1 MTGTTKRSL
10 GPWRSWALVVGGAIG
25 SAVFMMPAILVPFG
39 TIGLLSLAAGG
50 IGALFVAL
58 TLGHLARRVT
68 TAGGPYAYARAAFG
82 DFGGFLVAWC
92 FWISMWTA
100 CAGMAIGFAAYL
112 GALVPAVA
120 ASPALSVGA
129 ALAITWLVVATNVA
143 GVRESGIF
151 GLVTT
156 LLKLLPLV
164 LVGSVGLWFVEAATL
179 PPLNPGTGG
188 AAYLFASAFA
198 LTFWNYVGIE
208 SATVPAEDVV
218 EPDKTVPRA
227 LVLGTLTV
235 MFVYTLVAFVAM
247 GIVPAAELEVSEAPL
262 AEAGTR
268 IAGYWGGLFVTAGA
282 VVSIGGCL
290 NVSVLCA
297 GQSAMAAARDRVFP
311 AVFGRLGR
319 RGTPAASYIA
329 VGMLVSV
336 MVLVNYTRGMV
347 AAYTFIVMVS
357 TLTIVVPYAFSAM
370 AALLLDVHDRE
381 ADRGRRAWEAFTA
394 SVAFLVSL
402 WVMATAGQEPVY
414 WVFLFLIG
422 GIPVYVVVTRGKGRL
437 QSG

>member
-1 MTGTTKRSL
+1 L
-10 GPWRSWALVVGGAIG
+10 GPWRSWALVVGGTIG

-39 TIGLLSLAAGG
+39 GLGLVSLAAGG

-58 TLGHLARRVT
+58 TLGNLARRI
-68 TAGGPYAYARAAFG
+68 TATGGPYAYARAAFG

-100 CAGMAIGFAAYL
+100 CAGMALGFAAYL
-112 GALVPAVA
+112 GALIPAVA
-120 ASPALSVGA
+120 TSPIISATA
-129 ALAITWLVVATNVA
+129 ALTITWVVVVTNVA

-164 LVGSVGLWFVEAATL
+164 LIGIVGLWFVEPSTL
-179 PPLNPGTGG
+179 PPLNPGTGS

-208 SATVPAEDVV
+208 AATVPAEDVV
-218 EPDKTVPRA
+218 QPDKTVPRA
-227 LVLGTLTV
+227 LILGTLTV
-235 MFVYTLVAFVAM
+235 MVVYLLVAFVVM
-247 GIVPAAELEVSEAPL
+247 GIIPAAELDQSEAPL

-268 IAGYWGGLFVTAGA
+268 IAGYWGGAFVTAGA
-282 VVSIGGCL
+282 VVSIGGAL
-290 NVSVLCA
+290 AVSVLCA
-297 GQSAMAAARDRVFP
+297 GQSAMAAARDGVFP
-311 AVFGRLGR
+311 AVFERLGR
-319 RGTPAASYIA
+319 RGTPAASYII
-329 VGMLVSV
+329 VGVLVSV

-370 AALLLDVHDRE
+370 AALLLDVRDRK

-394 SVAFLVSL
+394 CVAFLVSL

-414 WVFLFLIG
+414 WVFLLLIG
-422 GIPVYVVVTRGKGRL
+422 GIPLYVVATRRKDRL
-437 QSG
+437 Q

>member
-1 MTGTTKRSL
+1 MTHAASRSL

-39 TIGLLSLAAGG
+39 GLGLVSLAAGG

-58 TLGHLARRVT
+58 TLGNLARRVT
-68 TAGGPYAYARAAFG
+68 SSGGPYAYARAAFG
-82 DFGGFLVAWC
+82 DFGGFMVAWC
-92 FWISMWTA
+92 FWISMWTS
-100 CAGMAIGFAAYL
+100 CAGMAVGFAAYL

-120 ASPALSVGA
+120 ASPMLSIAAALSM
-129 ALAITWLVVATNVA
+129 TWLVVATNVA

-156 LLKLLPLV
+156 LLKLLPLI
-164 LVGSVGLWFVEAATL
+164 LIGTVGLWFVDADTL
-179 PPLNPGTGG
+179 PPLNPGSGS
-188 AAYLFASAFA
+188 AVYLFASSFA

-218 EPDKTVPRA
+218 QPEKTVPRA
-227 LVLGTLTV
+227 LILGTLTV
-235 MFVYTLVAFVAM
+235 MVVYLLVAFVVM
-247 GIVPAAELEVSEAPL
+247 GVIPAAELAQAEAPL

-268 IAGYWGGLFVTAGA
+268 IAGYWGSFFITAGA

-311 AVFGRLGR
+311 AVFGRLGS
-319 RGTPAASYIA
+319 RGTPAASYVI
-329 VGMLVSV
+329 VGLLVSG

-357 TLTIVVPYAFSAM
+357 ALTIVVPYAFSAM
-370 AALLLDVHDRE
+370 AALLLDVQDHE
-381 ADRGRRAWEAFTA
+381 ADRGRRLREAFVA
-394 SVAFLVSL
+394 GVAFLVSL

-414 WVFLFLIG
+414 WVFLLIIG
-422 GIPVYVVVTRGKGRL
+422 GIPVYVVATRGSRRD
-437 QSG
+437 

>member
-1 MTGTTKRSL
+1 MTDAANRSPTSRTL

-58 TLGHLARRVT
+58 TLGNLARRI
-68 TAGGPYAYARAAFG
+68 TATGGPYAYARAAFG

-100 CAGMAIGFAAYL
+100 CAGMAVGFAAYL

-120 ASPALSVGA
+120 DSPALSIAA
-129 ALAITWLVVATNVA
+129 ALSITWLVVATNVA

-156 LLKLLPLV
+156 LLKLLPLI
-164 LVGSVGLWFVEAATL
+164 LIGTIGLWFVDADTL
-179 PPLNPGTGG
+179 PPLNPGGG
-188 AAYLFASAFA
+188 SMAWLFASAFA

-208 SATVPAEDVV
+208 AATVPAEDVV
-218 EPDKTVPRA
+218 QPDKTVPRA
-227 LVLGTLTV
+227 LIFGTLTV
-235 MFVYTLVAFVAM
+235 MFVYLLVAFVVM
-247 GIVPAAELEVSEAPL
+247 GVIPAAELAQSGAPL

-268 IAGYWGGLFVTAGA
+268 IAGYWGGAFVTAGA

-290 NVSVLCA
+290 NVTVLCA
-297 GQSAMAAARDRVFP
+297 GQSAMAASRDRVFP
-311 AVFGRLGR
+311 AVFERLGK
-319 RGTPAASYIA
+319 RGTPAASYII
-329 VGMLVSV
+329 VGVLVSA

-370 AALLLDVHDRE
+370 AALLLDVHDRA
-381 ADRGRRAWEAFTA
+381 ADRAR
-394 SVAFLVSL
+394 
-402 WVMATAGQEPVY
+402 AGQEPVY
-414 WVFLFLIG
+414 WVFLLLIG
-422 GIPVYVVVTRGKGRL
+422 GIPVYVVVTRRNDKL
-437 QSG
+437 QLN